1 MVLARADPRDGP
13 EMELRAPRCEGR
25 APRTIA
31 ENLSSSALPGS
42 LYPDPPP
49 KPKRP
54 PVPPAP
60 STKVEQLASSS
71 MTLSKQYEK
80 PKEAAGKATPGNP
93 SSKAAQNSSSVFG
106 TPRQWESPTQTNGN
120 ARPQSAN
127 PSTKA
132 EQNSSSLFGTPR
144 YSAPPPRRASTP
156 VQMPAQRPLKMRPA
170 SLVSP
175 QITFALRIRQGK
187 SNRIPIQRRHRT
199 LRLLLEPRAYHH
211 HRSRNNVQRVSRRAL
226 LRKTHRQRS
235 ARPRYSSPP
244 PPGPRSGEAIAPG
257 EMALPTPRTTNA
269 RSTAEQQRSASLP
282 GTAWEKPPPK
292 PRAAPKEPARSTA
305 EQQRSSVFG
314 SPRYASPPPPPVA
327 AEAAAKRSG
336 GRNASSVFPGQTTHQ
351 APPPQHKK
359 TKAELAAEVAT
370 SKAAQ
375 GRSTVF
381 GSPRYSSP
389 PPPWRDRL
397 ANTLGYAWVSPRVRR
412 AQHPPQRPHNPYQLF
427 DRRGKPRGAETK
439 AEAQVSSVLGGSPQL
454 KHLDGVAN
462 AAAQHRARSIMRV
475 EFKDL
480 PPDIDTFRLQQR
492 ISQLCGPD
500 IVAHA
505 EYVKR
510 DVLNGRPQGGAMS
523 YFRNVPAGNDDVM
536 NAIRSE
542 QAERIGPLRG
552 SNARV
557 VFDTRN
563 RAWL

>member
-1 MVLARADPRDGP
+1 M
-13 EMELRAPRCEGR
+13 
-25 APRTIA
+25 
-31 ENLSSSALPGS
+31 
-42 LYPDPPP
+42 
-49 KPKRP
+49 
-54 PVPPAP
+54 
-60 STKVEQLASSS
+60 
-71 MTLSKQYEK
+71 
-80 PKEAAGKATPGNP
+80 
-93 SSKAAQNSSSVFG
+93 
-106 TPRQWESPTQTNGN
+106 
-120 ARPQSAN
+120 
-127 PSTKA
+127 
-132 EQNSSSLFGTPR
+132 
-144 YSAPPPRRASTP
+144 
-156 VQMPAQRPLKMRPA
+156 
-170 SLVSP
+170 
-175 QITFALRIRQGK
+175 
-187 SNRIPIQRRHRT
+187 
-199 LRLLLEPRAYHH
+199 
-211 HRSRNNVQRVSRRAL
+211 
-226 LRKTHRQRS
+226 
-235 ARPRYSSPP
+235 
-244 PPGPRSGEAIAPG
+244 
-257 EMALPTPRTTNA
+257 
-269 RSTAEQQRSASLP
+269 
-282 GTAWEKPPPK
+282 
-292 PRAAPKEPARSTA
+292 
-305 EQQRSSVFG
+305 
-314 SPRYASPPPPPVA
+314 A

-389 PPPWRDRL
+389 PPPVE
-397 ANTLGYAWVSPRVRR
+397 GSPREYTGLRLGIPKS
-412 AQHPPQRPHNPYQLF
+412 AEGATPPQRPHNPYQLF